1 MRVVRQ
7 LEIYIYLLAP
17 LKLSAP
23 RYLFFEELLT
33 FKWRRIIAYVNNS
46 VDSRVDS
53 KLKCNFY
60 SMGLYSYAYIVL
72 THMHNKAYYIAKY
85 MHTFWGSRRNEK
97 KILMK
102 FFIWVE
108 SSEIRESCLRKCFSE
123 TLQNWLYSFFVKTQL
138 ITSPI
143 FISCYFIFSLRNTFY
158 YLSLLETL
166 GNFVKSK
173 PLFSEKWF

>member
-1 MRVVRQ
+1 MVTCQPWSRPPILALRVLVMRVVRQ
-7 LEIYIYLLAP
+7 LEIYIYICYTLAP

-97 KILMK
+97 KNIN
-102 FFIWVE
+102 
-108 SSEIRESCLRKCFSE
+108 EIFH
-123 TLQNWLYSFFVKTQL
+123 
-138 ITSPI
+138 
-143 FISCYFIFSLRNTFY
+143 
-158 YLSLLETL
+158 LSGIIRDKRIKNHAWGSVLARHFKIGCIHFLWRP
-166 GNFVKSK
+166 N
-173 PLFSEKWF
+173 